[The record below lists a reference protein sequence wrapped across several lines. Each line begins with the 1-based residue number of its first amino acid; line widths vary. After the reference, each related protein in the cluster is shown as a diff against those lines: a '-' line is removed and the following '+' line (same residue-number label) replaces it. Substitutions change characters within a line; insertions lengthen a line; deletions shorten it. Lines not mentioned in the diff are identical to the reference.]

1 MYNFWLSGVETTFV
15 NVSSVTERS
24 RSERQEVEPKLLLVM
39 LFLFGSLFLSFSQP
53 NFFYLPIIQRLCGS
67 VIRADPI

>member
-53 NFFYLPIIQRLCGS
+53 NFFYLPIIQSLCGS
-67 VIRADPI
+67 VVRADPI